1 VLSGTSLAEEG
12 RETIVVVARG
22 VVQSTIGLHDGSI
35 GKMLAI
41 NFWTGSQRK
50 EKGRELT
57 LRPCSTV

>member
-41 NFWTGSQRK
+41 SF
-50 EKGRELT
+50 
-57 LRPCSTV
+57 